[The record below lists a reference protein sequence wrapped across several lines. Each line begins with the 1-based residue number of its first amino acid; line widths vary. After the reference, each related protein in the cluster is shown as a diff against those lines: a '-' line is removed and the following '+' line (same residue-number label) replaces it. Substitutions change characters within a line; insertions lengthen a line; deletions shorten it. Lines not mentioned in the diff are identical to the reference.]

1 MFSQKLCVVVIC
13 LFMLS
18 ACSTQQSILAT
29 SNQQSDYIKSKKIP
43 IDQLYQI
50 KEPDRS
56 WQQVLA
62 GDDLK
67 PLQTFTNKGSVGSK
81 VEINNQLI
89 ETGTYANNPIN
100 AVKREMHIHTL
111 GHPHLPYTEFD
122 KWSRWY
128 QENGNTQIFR
138 LFKGEVNTS
147 NNRENAARVEAFI
160 PSQKW
165 LPEQGVV
172 REFGARFTI
181 IDSRGCVKPH
191 YCSIFQA
198 KGNNVDHW
206 SVMLRVDNKGA
217 LWFYPRRGVGGQNNN
232 GRTLISADAIGRP
245 FDLKIL
251 DDGFNYEMLV
261 DGQSVGK
268 GQWQRTQ
275 HIGFRWGIYMGESE
289 VANDVVVLVTGSI
302 MK

>member
-89 ETGTYANNPIN
+89 ETGIYANNPIN

-147 NNRENAARVEAFI
+147 NNRATFKI
-160 PSQKW
+160 S
-165 LPEQGVV
+165 
-172 REFGARFTI
+172 
-181 IDSRGCVKPH
+181 
-191 YCSIFQA
+191 
-198 KGNNVDHW
+198 
-206 SVMLRVDNKGA
+206 NK
-217 LWFYPRRGVGGQNNN
+217 
-232 GRTLISADAIGRP
+232 
-245 FDLKIL
+245 
-251 DDGFNYEMLV
+251 
-261 DGQSVGK
+261 
-268 GQWQRTQ
+268 
-275 HIGFRWGIYMGESE
+275 H
-289 VANDVVVLVTGSI
+289 
-302 MK
+302 